1 MCVLFSFL
9 PEIDQKGGRN
19 ISKENMLESRD
30 EGFFKALRYTVWAGR
45 DASGISLFS
54 PYTSFPQKNPS
65 NSYEGK

>member
-9 PEIDQKGGRN
+9 PEINQKGGRN
-19 ISKENMLESRD
+19 ISKENMPERGGMGDFL
-30 EGFFKALRYTVWAGR
+30 KLCATVWVGR